1 MQQQE
6 AKGIRLSQ
14 AAPILPTGTA
24 APPTGATPHV
34 YGVSAPVS
42 SASIP
47 SVYGK
52 KIGNL
57 FRGRLVTLP
66 HDFPLGACLEK
77 ISYYNITSV
86 PVLKRD
92 FDQTVVLGFI
102 DTLDILSWLVKLAT
116 GQDTFGDQPP
126 KMRPEDFDTLVAKTE
141 EFKNTPIGDI
151 VGFSKRNP
159 FHVLHADTSLQEAVE
174 FYLKGIHRI
183 AIVDDKGE
191 MTGVL
196 SQWTIANYLA
206 TVPTDDKEW
215 IPTYKIPISQNP
227 LITKNLITCSP
238 ETSVMDA
245 FLLMNFH
252 QLSAIA
258 ICDSD
263 GRLVGNLSASDLKGL
278 EMFERDLS
286 ALKKPVLEFVNN
298 IRQLQGRPENF
309 LAFCLPHQ
317 ETLSIIRKMNKEI
330 VHRVY
335 IVDSELSMKPLG
347 VASITDMMKGFV
359 VKNIHTA
366 PVYASVVVQTQP
378 EHYRHV
384 RLAQQG

>member
-1 MQQQE
+1 MEQGKQE
-6 AKGIRLSQ
+6 AKGVRLSQ
-14 AAPILPTGTA
+14 AAPVLPTGTL
-24 APPTGATPHV
+24 PPPGSSPHV
-34 YGVSAPVS
+34 YGVTAPIS
-42 SASIP
+42 SAAIP
-47 SVYGK
+47 SVYTK

-86 PVLKRD
+86 PVLKTD
-92 FDQTVVLGFI
+92 FDQTVVLGFV
-102 DTLDILSWLVKLAT
+102 DTLDILAWLVKLAT
-116 GQDTFGDQPP
+116 GKETWDQPP
-126 KMRPEDFDTLVAKTE
+126 KMRPEDFGPLVAKTE
-141 EFKNTPIGDI
+141 EFKNTQIGDI

-159 FHVLHADTSLQEAVE
+159 FHVLHGDTSLQEAVE

-183 AIVDDKGE
+183 AIVDEKGE

-227 LITKNLITCSP
+227 LITKNLISCLP

-245 FLLMNFH
+245 FLMMHFH
-252 QLSAIA
+252 HLSAIA
-258 ICDSD
+258 ICDSS

-278 EMFERDLS
+278 EMFEKDFN

-298 IRQLQGRPENF
+298 IRKLQGRPENF
-309 LAFCLPHQ
+309 VAFCLPQQ
-317 ETLSIIRKMNKEI
+317 ETLAIIRKMNKEI

-335 IVDSELSMKPLG
+335 IVDSEFSMKPLG

-366 PVYASVVVQTQP
+366 PVYASLAVQTQP
-378 EHYRHV
+378 ENYRHV